1 MAKSKQP
8 VDLDRKQTLKDVY
21 RINQYKLDDRFVLRD
36 GKTHK
41 CAIICPGG
49 GYSMVCSFIEGTP
62 IARRLNAMGISAFI
76 VYYRVRKKALYPNPQ
91 DDLARAIAEIN
102 KKAEEYQVDMTD
114 YSIWGSSA
122 GGHLV
127 ASFGTSSMGYVKYHL
142 PKPGALM
149 LSYPVITL
157 TKDLTHQG
165 TRDNLIGK
173 NAGESKA
180 ETYSVDN
187 HVDEAYPP
195 TYIWCGDAD
204 TTVPPE
210 NTKMMARA
218 LEDNH
223 IPYQCEIFEGVEHG
237 VGPATGTSAEG
248 WIEHAVDFWQQQ
260 KNA

>member
-1 MAKSKQP
+1 MENGKQP
-8 VDLDRKQTLKDVY
+8 IDLDRKQTLKDIY
-21 RINQYKLDDRFVLRD
+21 RRNQYKLDERFVLRD
-36 GKTHK
+36 GKMHK

-49 GYSMVCSFIEGTP
+49 GYSLVCSFIEGTP
-62 IARRLNAMGISAFI
+62 IARKLNAMGVSVFI
-76 VYYRVRKKALYPNPQ
+76 LYYRVRKKALYPNPQ
-91 DDLARAIAEIN
+91 DDLARAIREIQD
-102 KKAEEYQVDMTD
+102 KAEEYQVSMSD

-127 ASFGTSSMGYVKYHL
+127 ASFGTSFMGYKKYQL
-142 PKPGALM
+142 AKPGALV

-173 NAGESKA
+173 DAGEAKA
-180 ETYSVDN
+180 EMYSVDN
-187 HVDEAYPP
+187 HVDKSYPP

-210 NTKMMARA
+210 NTKRMARA

-223 IPYQCEIFEGVEHG
+223 IPYQCEIFPGVEHG
-237 VGPATGTSAEG
+237 VGPATGTSAED
-248 WIEHAVDFWQQQ
+248 WIDHAVDFWL
-260 KNA
+260 KNNK